1 MFDPSIAADRL
12 DRLWKLAAQFGTER
26 GSNRIFL
33 DEMVSDRLQLTAG
46 LQLLRDELQFAP
58 GPSAADRERA
68 RADLSLPSVGSSA
81 ASTAASSRM
90 RTSAARA
97 RFFPIVSLSLRP
109 VPSGNRAQTTSS
121 SVSASTTSPRASA
134 PRSGPANVSTSNVGS
149 WLRQTSSLT
158 YTAC

>member
-68 RADLSLPSVGSSA
+68 RADLSLPSVVTTLAFTHVDPDALERGVGETLARRCATEERILVPVDGSSL
-81 ASTAASSRM
+81 SFVD
-90 RTSAARA
+90 RTGERGLAAR
-97 RFFPIVSLSLRP
+97 P
-109 VPSGNRAQTTSS
+109 
-121 SVSASTTSPRASA
+121 
-134 PRSGPANVSTSNVGS
+134 
-149 WLRQTSSLT
+149 
-158 YTAC
+158 C